1 MYKGYIIVDR
11 YLLLKYYK
19 VKLFKDNRGFIGYC
33 RLILFKVSVIYIKLN
48 VLVNEYKI
56 NVIYLKFY

>member
-33 RLILFKVSVIYIKLN
+33 RLILFKVSVYVIYKKLN
-48 VLVNEYKI
+48 VLVN
-56 NVIYLKFY
+56 